1 MARETCVGID
11 TSVCRQN
18 ACIVQKAER
27 LLGKQK
33 VDGSIPSVSSNY
45 AVCPGG
51 EEGALKAF
59 DRKRFAGSNPVH
71 GAKYRGLVKRHPVR
85 L

>member
-1 MARETCVGID
+1 MGID
-11 TSVCRQN
+11 TSVCRQD

-33 VDGSIPSVSSNY
+33 VDGSIPSVSSTY

-59 DRKRFAGSNPVH
+59 GRKRFAGSNPVH
-71 GAKYRGLVKRHPVR
+71 GAKTELW
-85 L
+85 